1 MIKSIVADANTR
13 FGHKKNLLEIDT
25 ASMKHPASE
34 DLLKI
39 VTDQFFRPTSQ
50 ACAT

>member
-1 MIKSIVADANTR
+1 MPTQDLATKILIK
-13 FGHKKNLLEIDT
+13 IDT
-25 ASMKHPASE
+25 ASMNHPTSE

-39 VTDQFFRPTSQ
+39 VTDELFRPTSQ